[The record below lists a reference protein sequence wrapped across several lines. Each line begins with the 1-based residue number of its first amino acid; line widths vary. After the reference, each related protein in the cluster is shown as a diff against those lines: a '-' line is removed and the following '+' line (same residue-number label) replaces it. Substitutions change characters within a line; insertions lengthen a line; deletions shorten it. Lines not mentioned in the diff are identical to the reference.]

1 MKNKAKISVIG
12 CGYVGL
18 TYSILLGK
26 KNEVTAIDI
35 SSERI
40 DCINNKKNYL
50 KDKEIDKYLKKNKL
64 SIIATNSYDSTRTAD
79 FIFICLP
86 TDFDE
91 SNNCLDT
98 KLITKT
104 IKKIIEINKN
114 STIVLKSTVP
124 VGYTQK
130 ISKMYKTNQIIYS
143 PEFLREKTALKD
155 CLYPERII
163 IGGNVTRSKKYKN
176 LIVNSTKKKDTTI
189 LYMKPSEAESVKL
202 FSNAYLALRIT
213 YFNELDYFC
222 EKNNLSSKKIINGV
236 CLDNRIGNYYNNPSF
251 GYGGYCLPKD
261 VKELSNYYDNL
272 DSCLIKA
279 IDKSNTLRKLY
290 VTNFING
297 IDNKK
302 IGIYKIDSINDLNSK
317 KELPTINI
325 LKKLNVKK
333 NIVIIY
339 APSCKEEIYNDY
351 KLVKDIDEFKRI
363 SDIIITNRLT
373 KELRDVQYKV
383 YTRDIFYRD

>member
-1 MKNKAKISVIG
+1 MKNKTKISVIG

-40 DCINNKKNYL
+40 NCINNRKNYL
-50 KDKEIDKYLKKNKL
+50 KDKAIDKYLEKNRL
-64 SIIATNSYDSTRTAD
+64 NIMATNSYDSINIAN
-79 FIFICLP
+79 FIIICLP

-91 SNNCLDT
+91 STGCLDT

-104 IKKIIEINKN
+104 IKNIIGNNKN
-114 STIVLKSTVP
+114 STIILKSTVP

-130 ISKMYKTNQIIYS
+130 ISKRYKTNQIIYS

-163 IGGNVTRSKKYKN
+163 IGGNITRSKKYKN
-176 LIVNSTKKKDTTI
+176 LIVNSIKKKNSAI
-189 LYMKPSEAESVKL
+189 LYMKSSEAESVKL
-202 FSNAYLALRIT
+202 FSNTYLALRIA
-213 YFNELDYFC
+213 YFNELDSFC

-290 VTNFING
+290 ISKFING
-297 IDNKK
+297 IDNKI
-302 IGIYKIDSINDLNSK
+302 IGIYKIDSINDLNPK
-317 KELPTINI
+317 KEAPIINI
-325 LKKLNVKK
+325 LKKLNVEKSR
-333 NIVIIY
+333 IIIY
-339 APSCKEEIYNDY
+339 APSFKEEIYDDY
-351 KLVKDIDEFKRI
+351 ILVKDIDEFKGI
-363 SDIIITNRLT
+363 SNIIIANRLT
-373 KELRDVQYKV
+373 KELRDVKYKV